1 MAHPKIIQGG
11 MGAGVSDWRLARAVS
26 LCGQLGVV
34 SGTALDAILARRL
47 QLGDLDGSL
56 RRAIQAFPVP
66 TIADHVLE
74 KYFNPAG
81 KLPDTPFKPLP
92 MHGAS
97 SPRVLAELTVLANF
111 VEVFLA
117 KEGHAGV
124 VGINYLD
131 KIQTPQLPS
140 MYGAM
145 LADVDYV
152 LVGAGVPRH
161 VPTVLDRL
169 AVGDDVQMR
178 LDVEGPEDG
187 EDTWCR
193 FDPRSIF
200 DGQPPQ
206 LRRPKFL
213 AIIGS
218 ATLAIT
224 LVKKTTGYVDGFVVE
239 GPTAGGHNAPPRGQM
254 QLNLRGE
261 PIYGPRDVVEL
272 DKIKALGRPF
282 WLAGSYGEPGLLT
295 EAIALGASG
304 IQVGTAFAFCE
315 ESGLAAELKRQVLD
329 SSLSGTAS
337 VLTDPVASP
346 TGFPFKVVKIA
357 GSMSEEQ
364 DYNDRERRCDLG
376 YLRHFYR
383 KEDGSVGF
391 RCPSEP
397 VDQFVRKGGDLQE
410 TVGRKC
416 ICNGLLATIGLGQVR
431 DGQIEKP
438 IVTSGDR
445 VANLERFVRPGHTS
459 YSAADVIDVLLSG
472 EPGERAT
479 AGP

>member
-1 MAHPKIIQGG
+1 MPHPKIIQGG

-26 LCGQLGVV
+26 QCGQLGVV

-47 QLGDLDGSL
+47 QLGDPDGIL
-56 RRAIQAFPVP
+56 RRAMSAFPIP
-66 TIADHVLE
+66 RIADEVLA
-74 KYFNPAG
+74 KYFIPAG
-81 KLPDTPFKPLP
+81 KCPGSPFKAIPF
-92 MHGAS
+92 HGAA
-97 SPRVLAELTVLANF
+97 SPKALTHLTVLANF
-111 VEVFLA
+111 VEVYLA
-117 KEGHAGV
+117 KEGHDGV

-131 KIQTPQLPS
+131 KIQTPQLAS

-145 LADVDYV
+145 LAGVDYV

-178 LDVEGPEDG
+178 LDVEGAEDG
-187 EDTWCR
+187 EETWCH
-193 FDPRSIF
+193 FDPKSLF
-200 DGQPPQ
+200 EGPPPQ
-206 LRRPKFL
+206 LRRPFFL

-224 LVKKTTGYVDGFVVE
+224 LVKKTTGMVDGFVVE

-254 QLNLRGE
+254 QLNDRGE
-261 PIYGPRDVVEL
+261 PIYGPRDVAEL

-282 WLAGSYGEPGLLT
+282 WLAGSYGEPGRLDETL
-295 EAIALGASG
+295 ALGASG
-304 IQVGTAFAFCE
+304 IQVGTAFAFCA
-315 ESGLAAELKRQVLD
+315 ESGLDPELKQRVID

-346 TGFPFKVVKIA
+346 TGFPFKVVKVE
-357 GSMSEEQ
+357 GSMSEDD
-364 DYNDRERRCDLG
+364 DYSERERICDLG
-376 YLRHFYR
+376 YLRHFFR
-383 KEDGSVGF
+383 KADGSVGF

-397 VDQFVRKGGDLQE
+397 VEQFVRKGGDVKE

-431 DGQIEKP
+431 DGVVEKP

-445 VANLERFVRPGHTS
+445 VANLERFVQPGHTS
-459 YSAADVIDVLLSG
+459 YRAADVIAVLLST
-472 EPGERAT
+472 PPA
-479 AGP
+479 